1 VSVISLCRRLSP
13 NRWPIWSLPRHVLGF
28 VLTVDLLALA
38 LTVLSA
44 VIIPVGGSD
53 WLWFA
58 VLVTGVIIH
67 LEAARGIERTREVA
81 VEGSPYT
88 NLNSLWMFAGLL
100 VLPFPL
106 VVALVV
112 INYVHLCTRIW
123 SGSIIYRKVFT
134 VATMVLAGGCALA
147 VLQATGLT
155 VAPRVPSD
163 GWSLLAVIAAAACW
177 WLVNYA
183 LVVGAILLSNP
194 QLTGRKALGDFA
206 DQVVVLAGLG
216 LGLVVASLL
225 ASRPWVVPVV
235 MLTIVALH
243 REFLLPQFQRAAR
256 TDAKTG
262 LASPTFWAQ
271 MVDAEITRARL
282 TGSSVGLLMLD
293 VDHFAEVNN
302 TFGHLAGDAALE
314 AVVHAVKHE
323 VRHDD
328 LVSRWGGDELAV
340 VMPGVVAE
348 ELLKAAERIRLR
360 LAQAEISAAD
370 ATTGGTV
377 EIKQLT
383 VSMGAAVYPASGTDV
398 DGLVVAAD
406 GALLAAKAAGRNQ
419 VRLAMPHGPEVPVQ
433 A

>member
-1 VSVISLCRRLSP
+1 MSVISLCRRLSP
-13 NRWPIWSLPRHVLGF
+13 RRWSIWSLPRHVLAF
-28 VLTVDLLALA
+28 VLVTDLLAIA
-38 LTVLSA
+38 LTVSCTVL
-44 VIIPVGGSD
+44 IPVNGTD
-53 WLWFA
+53 WLRFA
-58 VLVTGVIIH
+58 ALVVGVVAH
-67 LEAARGIERTREVA
+67 LEAARGIERTREVS

-112 INYVHLCTRIW
+112 INYLHLCTRIW
-123 SGSIIYRKVFT
+123 SGVIVYRKVFT
-134 VATMVLAGGCALA
+134 VATMVLAGGAALA
-147 VLQATGLT
+147 VLIACGLT
-155 VAPRVPSD
+155 GTPRVPT
-163 GWSLLAVIAAAACW
+163 GFWSLLAVIAAAACW

-194 QLTGRKALGDFA
+194 ELAARKALGEPA
-206 DQVVVLAGLG
+206 DQIVVLAGLG
-216 LGLVVASLL
+216 LGLVVACLL
-225 ASRPWVVPVV
+225 ISFPWVVPVV

-271 MVDAEITRARL
+271 LVSAELTRARL
-282 TGSSVGLLMLD
+282 TNSSVGLLMLD
-293 VDHFAEVNN
+293 IDHFAEVNN
-302 TFGHLAGDAALE
+302 TYGHLAGDAALE
-314 AVVHAVKHE
+314 AVVRAVRHE

-328 LVSRWGGDELAV
+328 LVARWGGDELAV
-340 VMPGVVAE
+340 MMPGAHAE

-360 LAQAEISAAD
+360 LAQTEVSAAD
-370 ATTGGTV
+370 ATSGRVV
-377 EIKQLT
+377 EIKALT
-383 VSMGAAVYPASGTDV
+383 VSVGAAVYPESGTDV

-419 VRLAMPHGPEVPVQ
+419 VRLAMPGGPGIPISN
-433 A
+433 